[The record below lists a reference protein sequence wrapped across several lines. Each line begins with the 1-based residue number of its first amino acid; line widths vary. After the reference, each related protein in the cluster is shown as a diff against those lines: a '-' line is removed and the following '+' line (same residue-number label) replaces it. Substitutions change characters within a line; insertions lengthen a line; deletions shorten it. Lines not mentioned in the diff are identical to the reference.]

1 MPPTSY
7 AREVMLSLYE
17 TEGTREADVLK
28 SFVVIDDIIQ
38 GGAAARL
45 LMEAQNSNGRRTRV
59 VDIEHKWQQKRL
71 NNPMTAITVGAASS
85 ATSFS
90 VTLAEVGPIN
100 NGDTLFNTTREEY
113 AQVIA
118 AVSGTG
124 AGAVTLMLTEGE
136 AGESW
141 AADDEIVSL
150 GHTNTENGTDPT
162 GSVGAGEFLSNYCE
176 ETKTPIEISLW
187 ALQAALNNGMT
198 GKEYLASVR
207 KMKLAEHGLTLNRKV
222 YLGRK
227 DSGTRGG
234 EKWYTMGGLI
244 DPSVGV
250 ISDHDFDLNGATLD
264 KNTLLYV
271 ILPSVFKYGSPKK
284 TLFASTVM
292 QTALSAIVDKGSV
305 FNIDANTKVYGQ
317 SVQTIKMG
325 AYTLDIVPDAM
336 LDADRLGTK
345 YGNCGVILDRKFAEM
360 VDYGDLGG
368 VKLLKNRQMPNADKY
383 SEVYSS
389 FVGLRL
395 AVREPHAVIRNF
407 VAQSID

>member
-1 MPPTSY
+1 MTVQY

-17 TEGTREADVLK
+17 TEGTREADVLP

-45 LMEAQNSNGRRTRV
+45 LMEAQKSNGRRTRV
-59 VDIEHKWQQKRL
+59 KDIEHKWQTRRL

-100 NGDTLFNTTREEY
+100 NGDTLFNATREEY

-124 AGAVTLMLTEGE
+124 AGAVTLMLTDGE
-136 AGESW
+136 AGETW

-162 GSVGAGEFLSNYCE
+162 GSVGAGEFLANYCE

-187 ALQAALNNGMT
+187 ALQAALNNGMS

-222 YLGRK
+222 YLGKK

-234 EKWYTMGGLI
+234 EKWYTMGGMI
-244 DPSVGV
+244 DPVVGV
-250 ISDHDFDLNGATLD
+250 IPEHHFDLNGATLD
-264 KNTLLYV
+264 KNTLLYTV
-271 ILPSVFKYGSPKK
+271 LPSVFKYGSPKK

-292 QTALSAIVDKGSV
+292 QTAISAIVDKGSV

-317 SVQTIKMG
+317 AVQTIKMG

-345 YGNCGVILDRKFAEM
+345 YGDCGVIIDSKFAEM

-383 SEVYSS
+383 SEVISS

-395 AVREPHAVIRNF
+395 AVREPHAIIRNF